1 MQPALI
7 PREMTP
13 ENVLQVM
20 QGRIGAAN
28 GITARDLV
36 YLLTGQV
43 NAAEERRLR
52 QVIER
57 LRRDG
62 HAICAH
68 PQTGYHWAASAGE
81 LDRTCEF
88 LFGRALSSLEQISAL
103 KKIALPDLRG
113 QLGLPLPKDPDH
125 VP

>member
-1 MQPALI
+1 MQPGRCTHEL
-7 PREMTP
+7 TP
-13 ENVLQVM
+13 ETVLQQL

-36 YLLTGQV
+36 YHLTWLH
-43 NAAEERRLR
+43 NPADERRLR
-52 QVIER
+52 QVIEQ
-57 LRRDG
+57 LRRQG
-62 HAICAH
+62 HPICGH
-68 PQTGYHWAASAGE
+68 PQTGYHLAANPVE

-113 QLGLPLPKDPDH
+113 QLGLPLPQEAPH